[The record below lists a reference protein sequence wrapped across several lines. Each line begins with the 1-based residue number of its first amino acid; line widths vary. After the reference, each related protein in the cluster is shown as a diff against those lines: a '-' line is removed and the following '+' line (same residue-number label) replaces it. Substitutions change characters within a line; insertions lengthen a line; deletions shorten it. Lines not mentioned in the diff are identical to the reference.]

1 MKRMIALGNF
11 GKQSAGSSSPMS
23 AAGVSLMSQDRVQG
37 PVSLDE
43 VIGPGHVRDEVFRSD
58 RVPSTTLCAVT
69 VALMANFRFVVKRV
83 WGPYSS
89 LSVHV
94 WRSTVTDGR

>member
-1 MKRMIALGNF
+1 
-11 GKQSAGSSSPMS
+11 MS
-23 AAGVSLMSQDRVQG
+23 AAGVSLMSLSRGQE
-37 PVSLDE
+37 PVSFDE
-43 VIGPGHVRDEVFRSD
+43 VIGLGYVRDDVFQSD

-83 WGPYSS
+83 WGPYGS

-94 WRSTVTDGR
+94 WCSTVTDGR